1 MDIENLIFR
10 AGDATEPPDLP
21 EGGIPKQSVPGWI
34 RWPVR
39 IFFLPFVLLDVAMQ
53 KWAKI
58 LIRPPYKKVGSCKK
72 RGNCC
77 HYIMI
82 RKPKGLLGILFK
94 FWNTQFNGFY
104 LRSPRAFEYENHQ
117 VMVMGCRYLQ
127 KDGSC
132 KHYRT
137 RPMVCRKWPVIEHFG
152 MPRILKGCGFKAVDR
167 KSGNPLS
174 LLSED

>member
-1 MDIENLIFR
+1 MDFEKLMFQ
-10 AGDATEPPDLP
+10 AGDATEHPALPPK
-21 EGGIPKQSVPGWI
+21 GIPKQWVPAYI

-53 KWAKI
+53 KLAKA
-58 LIRPPYKKVGSCKK
+58 LIRPPFKQIGTCKK

-82 RKPKGLLGILFK
+82 RKPKGFWGWCFQ
-94 FWNTQFNGFY
+94 FWNTQFQGFY
-104 LRSPRAFEYENHQ
+104 LRSEEVYEFEGHR

-132 KHYRT
+132 KHYKL

-152 MPRILKGCGFKAVDR
+152 YPRILKGCGFQAAMREK
-167 KSGNPLS
+167 KPS
-174 LLSED
+174 